1 MSSGDRTV
9 SASTYITTTT
19 NTMTSTPNAFPSSD
33 ITSTSTSTSAV
44 PSIYSQPSVQQSG
57 LVSQMVS
64 QYNQTKDVNKLPF
77 SSNGPLQQPMLNTG
91 ASTNITTNDPHTQQ
105 QEQMDDLIQF
115 SLTPSQ
121 IESSDT
127 NLLNNM
133 DITHISQAGV
143 ITHPFITSDSKMD
156 PNKHTPGK
164 RISPISDVI
173 TDNVNLRSS
182 TSGVD
187 AKMTR
192 GINLDRLYK
201 QNLPYSGATSTHL
214 YPNLSTEQWNT
225 KESKP
230 YVHVRS
236 KSPVIPKDS
245 GRKEDNTTPPIQTPT
260 GRAHDLRHESQSS
273 SESQSNSENQ
283 SSSENHL
290 EYCIKCE
297 YSTVCELICMYMYKL
312 VLVISNEKYIVYT
325 MLWGTRFCCHSA
337 YYV

>member
-9 SASTYITTTT
+9 SASTTTTT
-19 NTMTSTPNAFPSSD
+19 TMTSTPNAFSSSD

-44 PSIYSQPSVQQSG
+44 PSIYSQPSVQQPG

-64 QYNQTKDVNKLPF
+64 HYNQTKDVNKLSF
-77 SSNGPLQQPMLNTG
+77 SSNGPLQPPMLNTG

-115 SLTPSQ
+115 SLAPSQ
-121 IESSDT
+121 IVSADT

-133 DITHISQAGV
+133 DIIHISQAGV
-143 ITHPFITSDSKMD
+143 STNPFITSDSKMD

-164 RISPISDVI
+164 RISPVSDVI

-187 AKMTR
+187 TKMTH

-201 QNLPYSGATSTHL
+201 QNLPYSGTTSTRL

-225 KESKP
+225 RP
-230 YVHVRS
+230 HVHVPS
-236 KSPVIPKDS
+236 KSPVIPKDIT
-245 GRKEDNTTPPIQTPT
+245 RNEDNTTPSIQTPT
-260 GRAHDLRHESQSS
+260 GRAFDLRHESQSS
-273 SESQSNSENQ
+273 SE
-283 SSSENHL
+283 NHL
-290 EYCIKCE
+290 ESCIKCE
-297 YSTVCELICMYMYKL
+297 YSTYTCM
-312 VLVISNEKYIVYT
+312 
-325 MLWGTRFCCHSA
+325 
-337 YYV
+337 